1 MHGCS
6 EGHVA
11 GFPGRTGDR
20 PVDPARL
27 IGARLSDARISPEPQ
42 PPHAPPSPRTHARPM
57 ELTDGDGMDK
67 PEDMSSVYEFDP
79 ITGNIPATKV
89 EITVSCR

>member
-1 MHGCS
+1 M
-6 EGHVA
+6 
-11 GFPGRTGDR
+11 PGRTGDR

-27 IGARLSDARISPEPQ
+27 IGARLSDARISPEP
-42 PPHAPPSPRTHARPM
+42 PPPPARTM

-67 PEDMSSVYEFDP
+67 PEDMSLVYEFDP